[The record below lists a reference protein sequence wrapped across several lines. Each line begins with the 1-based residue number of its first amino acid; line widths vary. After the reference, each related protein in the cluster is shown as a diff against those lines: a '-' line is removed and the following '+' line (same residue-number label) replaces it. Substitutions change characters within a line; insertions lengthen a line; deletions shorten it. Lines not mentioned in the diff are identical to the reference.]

1 MGNCPFGEGAS
12 SCNLYRYFLA
22 QEKRIKSLK
31 KRFLG
36 IGAVMDPQDGS
47 QPSVTPQSSNL
58 MQLLTF
64 TFTYTNVVHMHITLT
79 YANTE
84 NRKF

>member
-1 MGNCPFGEGAS
+1 
-12 SCNLYRYFLA
+12 
-22 QEKRIKSLK
+22 
-31 KRFLG
+31 
-36 IGAVMDPQDGS
+36 MDPQDGS